1 MFVQLRSRGPVLL
14 VSLALFLG
22 GCKTLQLPGQN
33 TASQGPSP
41 DPRLANSSE
50 AHFFSKSGL
59 EACGGGALMGLA
71 ACKLTNT
78 CDSNKGM
85 LTAALVGCGIGM
97 GTNYYL
103 DQRRSQYASTEQRL
117 NAEIADVQADNRK
130 LQTLTAT
137 ASDVLKQNKQQ
148 LAQIKTQLAR
158 KQLAK
163 ASAEQQLAKVDA
175 NTRYL
180 NTTLADLK
188 KREQQWRQ
196 VASSEQANSTKKQQ
210 LNNEFN
216 HMQRQISS
224 LQQDVQQVEQQRNAI
239 VLG

>member
-1 MFVQLRSRGPVLL
+1 
-14 VSLALFLG
+14 
-22 GCKTLQLPGQN
+22 
-33 TASQGPSP
+33 
-41 DPRLANSSE
+41 
-50 AHFFSKSGL
+50 
-59 EACGGGALMGLA
+59 
-71 ACKLTNT
+71 
-78 CDSNKGM
+78 
-85 LTAALVGCGIGM
+85 M
-97 GTNYYL
+97 GTNLLAYG
-103 DQRRSQYASTEQRL
+103 
-117 NAEIADVQADNRK
+117 
-130 LQTLTAT
+130 
-137 ASDVLKQNKQQ
+137 QQ
-148 LAQIKTQLAR
+148 GVPEAVIDAHDELRAA
-158 KQLAK
+158 LAK